1 MAEEGRIVIEPDP
14 AFAAGWNIDD
24 PIAQGAMKR
33 GAVSVLDSLEE
44 AMEELK
50 RAEPDLE
57 DFGPLGLFPRA
68 IRAALTPLVVEKMR
82 AAAIVVGW
90 KLAQPEEAMPPGCL
104 GEELALEMVRRV
116 AIDWLEMAEAP
127 QASIEA
133 TRGVYEVCEDDDVL
147 DLFSMEEP
155 SDAALARFNPINIQA
170 GKADM
175 RVAHWFDPF
184 YGGGQGFAPH
194 PLYGEQPASTE
205 PPAEELRVVEPV
217 ERPSVS
223 VAWNGEKGFRVII
236 RCWWDDW
243 LELDEF
249 ERIPPQWVYYL
260 DSSSAEAAKN
270 EALELFPHGA
280 RQQPMFDNE
289 DAMLLASPDMARISV
304 DVQKFGLPQDFKT
317 GSGAFH
323 IVGDL
328 LASLTTAQLGDL
340 AGYLE
345 ATFPVGVVATHGE
358 RRVIG
363 VTVNAESAEEAEA
376 DLSDALEAFG
386 DSIGEEEELLHDL
399 SCGNG
404 AKERTEML
412 EELSRWAERQI

>member
-1 MAEEGRIVIEPDP
+1 VAEEGRIVIEPDP
-14 AFAAGWNIDD
+14 AFAASWNIDD

-50 RAEPDLE
+50 RAEADLE

-104 GEELALEMVRRV
+104 GEELALEMVRRE

-127 QASIEA
+127 QASIDA
-133 TRGVYEVCEDDDVL
+133 TRGVYEICEDDDVL
-147 DLFSMEEP
+147 DLFAMEEP

-194 PLYGEQPASTE
+194 PLYGERPASTE

-223 VAWNGEKGFRVII
+223 VARNGEKGFRVII

-289 DAMLLASPDMARISV
+289 DAMLLASPDMARI
-304 DVQKFGLPQDFKT
+304 PRR
-317 GSGAFH
+317 
-323 IVGDL
+323 
-328 LASLTTAQLGDL
+328 ASCHRRDRQRR
-340 AGYLE
+340 
-345 ATFPVGVVATHGE
+345 E
-358 RRVIG
+358 RRGGRGRPLRCSGGLLRFDRRGGRAPPQSLLRRRCQGADRDVG
-363 VTVNAESAEEAEA
+363 RVESMGPATV
-376 DLSDALEAFG
+376 
-386 DSIGEEEELLHDL
+386 
-399 SCGNG
+399 
-404 AKERTEML
+404 
-412 EELSRWAERQI
+412 